1 MFKKAKKMNRL
12 DREIMIAMLTSEQ
25 SIYSLEQ
32 TLKKRM
38 KSNYTTVW
46 RHIKNMQK
54 DNLLTITKA
63 PRKNGKLDKRKT
75 QIPTLTPKGIA
86 TILIEGDLQEKEL
99 GAMNIFQDEFS
110 KIPAS
115 ARPFMIDI
123 FCDALLEI
131 KPKVNLK
138 FFDEKYFRET
148 YLNAT
153 IDASVRAI
161 KKYRAKF
168 EKEGIWATEKEMEE
182 QAERLFRNALNGLKF
197 SKKA

>member
-1 MFKKAKKMNRL
+1 
-12 DREIMIAMLTSEQ
+12 
-25 SIYSLEQ
+25 
-32 TLKKRM
+32 
-38 KSNYTTVW
+38 
-46 RHIKNMQK
+46 MQK
-54 DNLLTITKA
+54 DNLLTVIKA

-75 QIPTLTPKGIA
+75 KIPTLTWKGIA

-110 KIPAS
+110 KVPAS
-115 ARPFMIDI
+115 ARPFMKDI
-123 FCDALLEI
+123 FCDALLDM

-153 IDASVRAI
+153 LTASAKAVE
-161 KKYRAKF
+161 KYRAKF

-182 QAERLFRNALNGLKF
+182 EAEELFKNLLDGLKF
-197 SKKA
+197 PKKA